1 MELSDTQLKNI
12 ITEAVSAGVTAGLG
26 NGRKSF
32 GYKAPGTTVTTN
44 LIHGPGGIFGIPGL
58 DNQVIS
64 ARVSPRGIAAYL
76 PVFGSVYT
84 NPLFP
89 YITGVEEDAGLEPDT
104 ECETCLSGEIEG
116 CIETAQFGRV
126 CRETKTL
133 APNEIINRV
142 NSGEVDLTL
151 INDIMGFGDDP
162 MRAIQN
168 ADGSTLMNVATV
180 TAMMVVGI
188 LLQNKLVQWWWQGN
202 PANNIGTGYAEP
214 PGLDI
219 LIGTGKVDA
228 LTGTTC
234 PALDSDVKEFNYQ
247 DIATVDA
254 GNNFVIVHL
263 MEYLEAYLYHN
274 ATRMGLWPTQWAVA
288 MRPECWYELTNVWPI
303 AYVTTRG
310 LALPASNT
318 NVINSGDVMRLRD
331 EMMEGMFMFIN
342 GRRHPVILDDGIFE
356 YNSTNDANLAA
367 GQFASNIYM
376 VPLTYLGNRP
386 ATFIQYKDYRAAAP
400 DLRAARLTDEIW
412 TDNGRFLWTKE
423 REKWCY
429 TLSGKVEPRILLK
442 TPQLAGRINHVAYT
456 PAQHFRSFDQD
467 SDYFEKGG
475 VSYRTPS
482 TYYSPWDGQR

>member
-12 ITEAVSAGVTAGLG
+12 LTEAISAGINAGLS
-26 NGRKSF
+26 NGRKSY
-32 GYKAPGTTVTTN
+32 GTKAPATTVTTN
-44 LIHGPGGIFGIPGL
+44 LIHGPGGIFGVPGL

-64 ARVSPRGIAAYL
+64 ARITPRGIAAYL

-89 YITGVEEDAGLEPDT
+89 YITGVEEDAGAEPDT

-116 CIETAQFGRV
+116 CIETAQFGKV
-126 CRETKTL
+126 CRETKTYT
-133 APNEIINRV
+133 PNDVINRV

-151 INDIMGFGDDP
+151 VNDIMGFGDDP
-162 MRAIQN
+162 LRAIQN
-168 ADGSTLMNVATV
+168 ADGATLMQVATV
-180 TAMMVVGI
+180 TGMMVVGI
-188 LLQNKLVQWWWQGN
+188 LLQQKLVNFWWQGN
-202 PANNIGTGYAEP
+202 PVNNVGTGYAEP

-219 LIGTGKVDA
+219 LIGTGKLDA
-228 LTGTTC
+228 LTGTLC
-234 PALDSDVKEFNYQ
+234 PALDSDVKEFAYQ

-254 GNNFVIVHL
+254 GGNFVIVHL
-263 MEYLEAYLYHN
+263 LEYLEAYLYHN
-274 ATRMGLWPTQWAVA
+274 ASRMGLTPVQWAVC
-288 MRPECWYELTNVWPI
+288 MRPECWYELTNIWPI

-310 LALPASNT
+310 LALPAGNT
-318 NVINSGDVMRLRD
+318 NMINSGDVMRLRD

-356 YNSTNDANLAA
+356 FNSGNDPNLQP

-386 ATFIQYKDYRAAAP
+386 ATFLQYKDYRQAGR
-400 DLRAARLTDEIW
+400 DLSAARMQPDEIW

-429 TLSGKVEPRILLK
+429 TLSGKIEPRILLK
-442 TPQLAGRINHVAYT
+442 TPQLAGRINHVMYE

-467 SDYFEKGG
+467 SDYFFKGG
-475 VSYRTPS
+475 VSERTPS
-482 TYYSPWDGQR
+482 TYYSPWNRQ